1 MTASKIIALDKNM
14 FNAGIKVN
22 NIASIDVMLIILV

>member
-1 MTASKIIALDKNM
+1 MTASKIIAIDKNM
-14 FNAGIKVN
+14 FNVGIKVN